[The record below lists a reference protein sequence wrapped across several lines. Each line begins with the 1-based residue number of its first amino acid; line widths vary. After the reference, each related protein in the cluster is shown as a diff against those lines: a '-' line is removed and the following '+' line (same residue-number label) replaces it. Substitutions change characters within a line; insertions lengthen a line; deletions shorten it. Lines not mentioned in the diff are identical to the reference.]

1 MSISAKGEYAARA
14 MMYLAMKYGD
24 GVPVKAE
31 EISRDQVI
39 PKKYLE
45 SILLLFKNKAL
56 VISKSGVNGG
66 YHLAR
71 HPSEITMAEIIR
83 VIDGPLA
90 PMPCVSLTS
99 YVPCSCA
106 DESRC
111 ALKTV
116 WQEARDQFV
125 EVLERI
131 TLQDVVDRVRE
142 LDEKHSPMYYI

>member
-14 MMYLAMKYGD
+14 MMHLAMRYGD

-31 EISRDQVI
+31 EVSRDQVI

-45 SILLLFKNKAL
+45 SILLLFKNNAL
-56 VISKSGVNGG
+56 VISKPGVNGG
-66 YHLAR
+66 YQLAR

-83 VIDGPLA
+83 IIDGPLA
-90 PMPCVSLTS
+90 PMKCVSLT
-99 YVPCSCA
+99 YHVPCSCA

-111 ALKTV
+111 ALRTV
-116 WQEARDQFV
+116 WQEARNQFV

-131 TLQDVVDRVRE
+131 TLQDVVERIHE
-142 LDEKHSPMYYI
+142 LDEKHAPMYYI